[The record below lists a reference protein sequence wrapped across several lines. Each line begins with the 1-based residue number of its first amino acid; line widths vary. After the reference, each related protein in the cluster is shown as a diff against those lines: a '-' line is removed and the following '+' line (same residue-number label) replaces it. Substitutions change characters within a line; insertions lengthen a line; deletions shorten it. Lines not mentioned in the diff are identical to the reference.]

1 MNLGQGLAFCET
13 LGHDLTYWKIS
24 SKERAM
30 TDGPE
35 NLTLAYLRRLD
46 GKLDQVLA
54 TQGDHGR
61 RLTTLEIAVGNL
73 AATELNHYANTALRM
88 DQMSERI
95 DRIERRLE
103 LTSG

>member
-1 MNLGQGLAFCET
+1 MQMGDTSARINELQ
-13 LGHDLTYWKIS
+13 
-24 SKERAM
+24 M

-35 NLTLAYLRRLD
+35 NLTLVFLRRLD
-46 GKLDQVLA
+46 TKIDQVLA

-61 RLTTLEIAVGNL
+61 RLTTLEVSVGNL
-73 AATELNHYANTALRM
+73 AATELNHYANTAMRM

-103 LTSG
+103 LNEG